1 MLTGFILP
9 CLYAFFASLG
19 FGIFDNIRGNKL
31 FFAGLCGGLGWFI
44 YLAAE
49 RLPISDIEC
58 YFWATV
64 AISLFAEFAAR
75 LQKVPATLYL
85 VPALIPLVPGGG
97 VYYSVEA
104 AILGETERAASLGLH
119 TLGIAGALAMGIIT
133 VTSLMR
139 LYNVLAA
146 RRRLRRPASAPR

>member
-1 MLTGFILP
+1 MFTQFALP

-19 FGIFDNIRGNKL
+19 FGIFDNIRGSKL
-31 FFAGLCGGLGWFI
+31 FFAGLCGGLGWLV
-44 YLAAE
+44 YLAAGA
-49 RLPISDIEC
+49 LSLSDIEC
-58 YFWATV
+58 YFWATA
-64 AISLFAEFAAR
+64 AISLYAEIAAR
-75 LQKVPATLYL
+75 IQKAPATLYL

-104 AILGETERAASLGLH
+104 AMLGRTEEAAALGLH

-139 LYNVLAA
+139 LYTVLAA
-146 RRRLRRPASAPR
+146 RRRSPLR